1 MGVSQIEHHTP
12 HPRGG
17 VLMRRTLVD
26 PWGCAASPRVLH
38 TRWWRGLEHTV
49 WYVVVDGQLVL
60 GPSGCP
66 TVPLIHHLTK
76 RLLVRHPPLPDSC
89 VTRRLHTLSSH
100 GHVPWHAH
108 SPRCMCGWRLS
119 AYSPFLWIERVFL
132 CSEICHRCAAT
143 LLSLL
148 NSDPVFSRWLSLSQE
163 R

>member
-1 MGVSQIEHHTP
+1 VGWNTRCGMWW
-12 HPRGG
+12 
-17 VLMRRTLVD
+17 LV
-26 PWGCAASPRVLH
+26 
-38 TRWWRGLEHTV
+38 
-49 WYVVVDGQLVL
+49 GQLVL

-119 AYSPFLWIERVFL
+119 AYSPFLWIERGCFCVLKSVTGVQRHCSL
-132 CSEICHRCAAT
+132 CSTAT
-143 LLSLL
+143 PYFLVGYPFCRSGKYG
-148 NSDPVFSRWLSLSQE
+148 NDKMQETQEQVDQVTSSRA
-163 R
+163 